1 MYAGEFMASSAYKKS
16 SKKVYTMDSDEV
28 NMWLNRINL
37 SLKWREPYEKVWNRV
52 LDYFKGKYFNV
63 LTEDEQICVNMVYPH
78 VKVVIPSIYSR
89 NPDVIVIPRRREQYN
104 DDMARK
110 RAEIMQNLLRYLLKS
125 LDIKSEVKL
134 CILDGILTG
143 HAWVKTGYST
153 EFEKINEEDKKDQSV
168 ISTILQKMGIKE
180 KDDDEEPDDFQPN
193 EKIVAERP
201 WALRA
206 SPWDMIVPAL
216 SRRPEELAWIG
227 ERIIRPYEEVME
239 NEDYDTSGL
248 KPSAN
253 ANELLAS
260 LRGGKYNKIPIAD
273 DAKYCILYEI
283 WCGESEQVYTF
294 CEGHKKALETK
305 DSEYTMLDSRY
316 HPYVMLRFNETPD
329 EFYPMSDIEPAEP
342 QLLELNETRSQMV
355 NHRKRYNRRY
365 ITKPGALDPQAKA
378 DLKVGADGTIVE
390 LTPTYAEDPIDGIIY
405 PVQDANL
412 PPEVYQVETRVK
424 DDIYTILGT
433 SDYASRASGG
443 ARTAT
448 EASIISSQ
456 TQNRVQER
464 IDLIESFVNQ
474 IVRNIAQISQKYL
487 DAQQLE
493 PILGEDAIFWVQLHS
508 RKEIQ
513 GEYSFSIVYG
523 SSTPINKDVDRSQ
536 FMQFYAMA
544 KDDPMYDQEKLR
556 LELVR
561 KFDLENPESW
571 LVLELQQ
578 QIEQTRAIALKNAA
592 LGTPAST
599 NAPQSP
605 QSLGR
610 VPRPDSG
617 QKLPTGQ
624 PMGLAAARP
633 IEPGAPVVPGGTGGT
648 NLA

>member
-1 MYAGEFMASSAYKKS
+1 MPTKNY
-16 SKKVYTMDSDEV
+16 SKNKVTTLDSDEI
-28 NMWLNRINL
+28 NMWLNKINM
-37 SLKWREPYEKVWNRV
+37 SLKWREPYENVWNRV
-52 LDYFKGKYFNV
+52 LDYFKGKYFKV

-89 NPDVIVIPRRREQYN
+89 NPDVIVIPRRKESYS
-104 DDMARK
+104 DDITRK

-125 LDIKSEVKL
+125 LDIKSEIKL

-143 HAWVKTGYST
+143 HAWVKTGYDT
-153 EFEKINEEDKKDQSV
+153 EFEKINEETNSKKSV
-168 ISTILQKMGIKE
+168 ISTLLQKLGINEEEEQE
-180 KDDDEEPDDFQPN
+180 KDSEFQSN
-193 EKIVAERP
+193 EKIVSERP
-201 WALRA
+201 WGLRT
-206 SPWDMIVPAL
+206 SPYDIIVPAL
-216 SRRPEELAWIG
+216 SRRPEELPWIC

-239 NEDYDTSGL
+239 NENYDTDGL

-253 ANELLAS
+253 GNDLLAS
-260 LRGGKYNKIPIAD
+260 LRGGKYNKIPLAD
-273 DAKYCILYEI
+273 EIKYSVLYEL
-283 WCGESEQVYTF
+283 WCGESQQIYTF
-294 CEGHKKALETK
+294 AEGHRKALEVK
-305 DSEYTMLDSRY
+305 DSEYTFLDSRY

-355 NHRKRYNRRY
+355 THRRRYNRRY
-365 ITKPGALDPQAKA
+365 VTRPGAFDPQAKA
-378 DLKVGADGTIVE
+378 DLKLGADGTVVE
-390 LTPTYAEDPIDGIIY
+390 VTPTYSEDPIDSIVY
-405 PVQDANL
+405 PVQDAPL
-412 PPEVYQVETRVK
+412 PPEVYAVESRVK

-464 IDLIESFVNQ
+464 IDLIESFVNK
-474 IVRNIAQISQKYL
+474 IVRNLAQISQRYL
-487 DAQQLE
+487 DAEQ
-493 PILGEDAIFWVQLHS
+493 IGHVLGEDAIFWVQLHS

-513 GEYSFSIVYG
+513 GEYSYNIVYG

-561 KFDLENPESW
+561 KFDLENPETW
-571 LVLELQQ
+571 LVTELQDQ
-578 QIEQTRAIALKNAA
+578 LEQTRVMALKQIALGDGASKDA
-592 LGTPAST
+592 LGTRGEP
-599 NAPQSP
+599 
-605 QSLGR
+605 GR
-610 VPRPDSG
+610 VPRPEVA

-624 PMGLAAARP
+624 PQGLGAARAL
-633 IEPGAPVVPGGTGGT
+633 EPEVPGGTGGT
-648 NLA
+648 NLV

>member
-1 MYAGEFMASSAYKKS
+1 MYAGEFMSTDIYKKS
-16 SKKVYTMDSDEV
+16 PKKVTTLDSDET
-28 NMWLNRINL
+28 NMWLNRINM
-37 SLKWREPYEKVWNRV
+37 SLKWRQPYEDVWNRI

-89 NPDVIVIPRRREQYN
+89 NPDVIVIPRRRELYN
-104 DDMARK
+104 DDIARK

-125 LDIKSEVKL
+125 LDVKSEVKL

-143 HAWVKTGYST
+143 HAWVKTGYDT
-153 EFEKINEEDKKDQSV
+153 EFEKIDDEKKEKQSV
-168 ISTILQKMGIKE
+168 ISSLLQKLGVKE
-180 KDDDEEPDDFQPN
+180 KEEEEDTEFQPN
-193 EKIVAERP
+193 EKIVSERP

-206 SPWDMIVPAL
+206 SPYDMIVPAL
-216 SRRPEELAWIG
+216 SRRPEELGWIG

-239 NEDYDTSGL
+239 NPNYNTEGL

-253 ANELLAS
+253 GNELLAS
-260 LRGGKYNKIPIAD
+260 LRGGKYNKIPLAD
-273 DAKYCILYEI
+273 DIKYSVLYEI

-294 CEGHKKALETK
+294 AEGHKKPLEVK
-305 DSEYTMLDSRY
+305 DSEYTFLDSRY

-365 ITKPGALDPQAKA
+365 VTKPGALDPQAKA
-378 DLKVGADGTIVE
+378 DLKAGADGTVVE
-390 LTPTYAEDPIDGIIY
+390 LTPTYSEDPIDGIIY
-405 PVQDANL
+405 PVQDAAL
-412 PPEVYQVETRVK
+412 PPEVYAVESRVK

-464 IDLIESFVNQ
+464 IDLIESFVNR

-487 DAQQLE
+487 DAEQLE
-493 PILGEDAIFWVQLHS
+493 PVLGEDAIFWVQLNS

-513 GEYSFSIVYG
+513 GEYSYNIVYG

-571 LVLELQQ
+571 LVKELQA
-578 QIEQTRAIALKNAA
+578 QIEQLRAIALKNTA
-592 LGTPAST
+592 LGAGSSEDAS
-599 NAPQSP
+599 QSL

-610 VPRPDSG
+610 VPRPEPV

-624 PMGLAAARP
+624 PQGIGAARAM
-633 IEPGAPVVPGGTGGT
+633 EPEVPGGTGGT